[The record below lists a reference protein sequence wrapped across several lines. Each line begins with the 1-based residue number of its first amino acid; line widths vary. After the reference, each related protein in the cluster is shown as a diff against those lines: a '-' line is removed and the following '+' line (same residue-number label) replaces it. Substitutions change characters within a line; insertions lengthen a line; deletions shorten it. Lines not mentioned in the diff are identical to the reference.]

1 MKKTA
6 LIGAIALGAL
16 QASPAAA
23 MDDGGEKA
31 AGNYE
36 HKEGKTDHKGKRMQ
50 RQGGG
55 HSKEAFMETY
65 DLNGDGH
72 VSVEEFYEARDKGYT
87 ARDGDGDGAVKAD
100 EYVAE
105 YEVRLDKELAERRD
119 RQLKQAYV
127 RFGVLDG
134 DKDGVMTLEEFK
146 TSGKRMFD
154 RLDTNKDGV
163 IDEKDDAE
171 RY

>member
-1 MKKTA
+1 MKKTV
-6 LIGAIALGAL
+6 LIGAVALAAF
-16 QASPAAA
+16 QMSPVVA

-31 AGNYE
+31 AGSYE
-36 HKEGKTDHKGKRMQ
+36 HKGKNADHKGMQ
-50 RQGGG
+50 RRGGGG
-55 HSKEAFMETY
+55 HSKQAFMESY
-65 DLNGDGH
+65 DLNSDGH

-87 ARDGDGDGAVKAD
+87 ARDGNGDGAVKAD